1 MIPALLAGEPA
12 VLVALVAR
20 GGDHV
25 RRPVHDPR
33 AVPIRTSAALAGT
46 LTGMAL
52 TAGIG
57 WWSVSSAHLTGVV
70 DDGGRILSTFAG
82 DINLQDLLVA
92 AVIIAGLGVLN
103 DVTITQASVVWE
115 LRARHRR

>member
-1 MIPALLAGEPA
+1 
-12 VLVALVAR
+12 
-20 GGDHV
+20 
-25 RRPVHDPR
+25 
-33 AVPIRTSAALAGT
+33 
-46 LTGMAL
+46 MAL

-82 DINLQDLLVA
+82 DISLQDLLVA

-103 DVTITQASVVWE
+103 DVTITQASVGVGA
-115 LRARHRR
+115 ARRRHPR